1 MASPS
6 LIMAKNS
13 AIRAWLESTKTQ
25 GMALGL
31 ENTIAIID
39 HLGIRLDKTTIIHV
53 AGSNGK
59 GTLCSLMAASLTLAN
74 ASNLLFSSPHL
85 CRVEERIRLNGRPTA
100 SSNFDDAVSAVE
112 AAAQKLSIKPTFFE
126 TTFITAMII
135 ADKFCPKYLIL
146 ETGLGGRLDAT
157 RCAPADLSVLT
168 SITTEHTDILGNDI
182 NQIIA
187 EKAAIARPGKPMIVR
202 QMDTPMFNQTILKS
216 ASNCAKLELGE
227 ADVKAD
233 CHFVTIPKEVTALDE
248 AEILARAC
256 FEVLSIDASMIADAK
271 AKLNWPARMQVVIL
285 ETGHRFILDAAHNP
299 SGLVRVKQQLVEQGK
314 FANDDDR
321 LSLIFGTSPQ
331 QNLTSM
337 LDEALSICSR
347 FSSAEVFLTKPEGG
361 RYPPVEPDELA
372 LFDWQNC
379 RVHVHDDYRTVMEI
393 IINQEPEDV
402 GNILSIGSLYL
413 QGNILSYLGKDSTE
427 ELSLLPKQS
436 N

>member
-1 MASPS
+1 MKIRFFSLFLALASTA
-6 LIMAKNS
+6 LIAGCGGDPPASDLAAAKG
-13 AIRAWLESTKTQ
+13 ALDAARA
-25 GMALGL
+25 
-31 ENTIAIID
+31 
-39 HLGIRLDKTTIIHV
+39 
-53 AGSNGK
+53 AGAEK
-59 GTLCSLMAASLTLAN
+59 FAASDY
-74 ASNLLFSSPHL
+74 S
-85 CRVEERIRLNGRPTA
+85 
-100 SSNFDDAVSAVE
+100 
-112 AAAQKLSIKPTFFE
+112 AAQGAYSGAEQAVNTE
-126 TTFITAMII
+126 
-135 ADKFCPKYLIL
+135 ADKLFKDF
-146 ETGLGGRLDAT
+146 G
-157 RCAPADLSVLT
+157 
-168 SITTEHTDILGNDI
+168 
-182 NQIIA
+182 Q
-187 EKAAIARPGKPMIVR
+187 
-202 QMDTPMFNQTILKS
+202 
-216 ASNCAKLELGE
+216 AKQ
-227 ADVKAD
+227 
-233 CHFVTIPKEVTALDE
+233 
-248 AEILARAC
+248 
-256 FEVLSIDASMIADAK
+256 MIADAK
-271 AKLNWPARMQVVIL
+271 AKLNWPARMQAVIL

-393 IINQEPEDV
+393 IIKQEPAVV